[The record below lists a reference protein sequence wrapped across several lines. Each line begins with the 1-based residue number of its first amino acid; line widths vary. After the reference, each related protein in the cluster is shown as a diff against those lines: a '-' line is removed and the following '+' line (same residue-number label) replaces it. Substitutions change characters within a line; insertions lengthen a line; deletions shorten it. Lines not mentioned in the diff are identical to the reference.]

1 MKKLLCSLSLL
12 ALLPATL
19 IQAAD
24 PVKDSHGFGTYV
36 VKNLPMYERD
46 GHKPNIDNG
55 VRNYIDL
62 YVVSYGDY
70 ICFKQVVCGEHA
82 FDASNI
88 WNNQLWI
95 WRVGATDE
103 DKDIP
108 CFVRSADNRVAY
120 SEPMNNGLSDYGDDA
135 IQLSAYAKIFYSPES
150 CSDLFDYKRGYINT
164 PTGDQV
170 VPTFEAAL
178 SYNEDN
184 TQATVTFS
192 NPSEEVFWFIENG
205 SSKSI
210 QFQDA
215 YTFSVADAQ
224 SVIVYAVDFDGNMSL
239 PYQVFPQVQI
249 TDQADN
255 AATIAAN
262 TGKQVDV
269 ALTRSLSPDYWNTI
283 CLPFDMTAEQVQ
295 TYFGAGTRIVS
306 LADAR
311 LADNGELSLVFTDVQ
326 TITAGTP
333 YLIQPSQQVVNSLI
347 SQVVLSSAQHPVTI
361 AGIVEFVGLTDAV
374 TLHAND
380 NSVIF
385 LGADNYLYFPS
396 ETAAIRPLRAYF
408 HLLTASQ
415 QKVRSARIAFRNEVT
430 TDMEEHTMADTPQK
444 VLVNGQIYIIY
455 RGNTYN
461 TQGQIVNL

>member
-1 MKKLLCSLSLL
+1 MKKLLCSLCLL
-12 ALLPATL
+12 ALLPAVM
-19 IQAAD
+19 QAVE
-24 PVKDSHGFGTYV
+24 PVSNPHGFGTYV
-36 VKNLPMYERD
+36 VKNLPMYEPD
-46 GHKPNIDNG
+46 GHKPNIANG
-55 VRNYIDL
+55 VKDHIDL
-62 YVVSYGDY
+62 YVVSYGDD
-70 ICFKQVVCGEHA
+70 IRFKQVSHNNH
-82 FDASNI
+82 FDGSED
-88 WNNQLWI
+88 WRNQLLI
-95 WRVGATDE
+95 WKTGEADRQ
-103 DKDIP
+103 DKDGIHRSA
-108 CFVRSADNRVAY
+108 RSADNTIAY
-120 SEPMNNGLSDYGDDA
+120 SAFSNGLFGYGDAA
-135 IQLSAYAKIFYSPES
+135 IQLNAYAKMWGSNGLY
-150 CSDLFDYKRGYINT
+150 SDLFDYKRGYINT
-164 PTGDQV
+164 PTGDKV
-170 VPTFEAAL
+170 APTFEAAL
-178 SYNEDN
+178 SYSEDN

-192 NPSEEVFWFIENG
+192 YPSEEVFWFIENG

-210 QFQDA
+210 QFQDT
-215 YTFSVADAQ
+215 YTISVADAQ
-224 SVIVYAVDFDGNMSL
+224 SVIVYAVDFDGNMSH

-255 AATIAAN
+255 TATIAAN
-262 TGKQVDV
+262 TGRQVDV

-283 CLPFDMTAEQVQ
+283 CLPFDMTAEQVL
-295 TYFGAGTRIVS
+295 TCFGAGTRIVS

-333 YLIQPSQQVVNSLI
+333 YFIQPSQQVVNPLI

-385 LGADNYLYFPS
+385 LGADNLLYFPS
-396 ETAAIRPLRAYF
+396 ETADIRPLRAYF
-408 HLLTASQ
+408 HLLAASP

-430 TDMEEHTMADTPQK
+430 TDIEEHTMADTPQK

-461 TQGQIVNL
+461 IQGQIVNL